1 MLEINPTRW
10 FWLILADL
18 TVFNHSSGLDRQVF
32 SSKGLQFFMRGIGWI
47 VQYKTYPSAATSGLT
62 WGLHH
67 SNKLAMRGFSE
78 NHTFFRIPKQDSKNI
93 HTPPNFEKQFSSRPP
108 NFVSPSPLKIDYKSY
123 SIIFLRTMKRFFIH
137 PPSPSRI
144 SRISN
149 VFHTPFPNWKSQFF

>member
-1 MLEINPTRW
+1 MLEIKPTRW

-93 HTPPNFEKQFSSRPP
+93 HTPPNFEKRFSQIHLIPARIK
-108 NFVSPSPLKIDYKSY
+108 NFSHIA
-123 SIIFLRTMKRFFIH
+123 FFIYFLYIH
-137 PPSPSRI
+137 ISLFWILIFHSRLKNY
-144 SRISN
+144 R
-149 VFHTPFPNWKSQFF
+149 